1 MTKKEPRE
9 ILKTEPSKAISPL
22 GTAERWFDDLE
33 RWFEEDLRRPFSSMK
48 PLWWPRFRAA
58 EHEGIM
64 PTVDIFEEGDDVVLK
79 TELPGMKKED
89 IDVSMTANSVTISGE
104 KKHEEKV
111 EKKTITVWNAHM
123 VPLPAVFGCRQKYK
137 PIKLKQISKTEFLK
151 SGYQRPKK
159 PRVRKK
165 DSNRMIL
172 E

>member
-111 EKKTITVWNAHM
+111 EKKNYYRMERSYGSFTRSFR
-123 VPLPAVFGCRQKYK
+123 LPAEVQTHKVKANFKDGVLEVRI
-137 PIKLKQISKTEFLK
+137 PKTEEAK
-151 SGYQRPKK
+151 SKEKK
-159 PRVRKK
+159 IP
-165 DSNRMIL
+165 I